1 MTTKQFSHF
10 PSRSWSISISRR
22 RDFFPSP
29 TPLWLTHQVSPP
41 LSLLLLLLL
50 LWRYRAT
57 RTSAHSVK
65 KKEKKKREQTQ
76 TIILRR
82 ALFPPPPPLLIT
94 AIAGCG
100 FRSPPLRHCL
110 RNLLSRRRCRRRLI
124 FSSKTEGLESSFIS
138 TITSHSETSVSLGR
152 FGCVVG
158 DCFE

>member
-1 MTTKQFSHF
+1 MAYSSSFSSPLF
-10 PSRSWSISISRR
+10 AAAAAAAVALSR
-22 RDFFPSP
+22 
-29 TPLWLTHQVSPP
+29 HKNQ
-41 LSLLLLLLL
+41 
-50 LWRYRAT
+50 
-57 RTSAHSVK
+57 RTFR
-65 KKEKKKREQTQ
+65 KKERKKKKREQTQ
-76 TIILRR
+76 AIILRR

-138 TITSHSETSVSLGR
+138 TITSHSETSVSVGR